1 MDMTEEKKSE
11 KKISFSEVKHKLWT
25 KRFLFIKVWVITFV
39 LSVIWIYPQ
48 PRFYIAKTS
57 LAPEAN
63 GESTSSLAGIASSF
77 GLKLGSGTTVDALYP
92 SLYPD
97 LMGSNEFIAR
107 IMPVKVTTFDGKIKT
122 DYYTYLKKHQKVNV
136 LKLPFIMLAKSV
148 SKAFGDKHA
157 AQNLKA
163 TELNPFCLSKDDNDL
178 FEAARS
184 KIRCEVDKKTDV
196 ITISVTDQDK
206 LVCAALADS
215 VCRQLQNAII
225 LYRTKKANADVVH
238 YKELADSAY
247 VEYQHAINDYARF
260 CDSNQESILQ
270 SVNSKRDRLEN
281 AMQLKYTTYQTLVA
295 QLENAKAKLQER
307 TPAFTILSGPSVP
320 IKPTGP
326 KRVMFILGM
335 LVLVTII
342 LVPKVIGQ
350 DMFMAML
357 RKVV

>member
-1 MDMTEEKKSE
+1 MTEEKKSE

-97 LMGSNEFIAR
+97 LMESNEFIAR

-136 LKLPFIMLAKSV
+136 LKLPFIMLAESV

-157 AQNLKA
+157 DQNLKA
-163 TELNPFCLSKDDNDL
+163 TELNPFSLSKNDNEL

-184 KIRCEVDKKTDV
+184 YIRCEVDKKTDV

-225 LYRTKKANADVVH
+225 LR
-238 YKELADSAY
+238 
-247 VEYQHAINDYARF
+247 R
-260 CDSNQESILQ
+260 
-270 SVNSKRDRLEN
+270 
-281 AMQLKYTTYQTLVA
+281 
-295 QLENAKAKLQER
+295 
-307 TPAFTILSGPSVP
+307 
-320 IKPTGP
+320 
-326 KRVMFILGM
+326 M
-335 LVLVTII
+335 LMWCII
-342 LVPKVIGQ
+342 RSWQIAL
-350 DMFMAML
+350 M
-357 RKVV
+357 